1 MDLSVCI
8 ASFNTRELLKRT
20 IQAVLDDA
28 QGFDLEII
36 VIDNASSDGSGAMV
50 RDTFPGV
57 RLESNSE
64 NRFYTAAYNRAFD
77 LSQGEYLLA
86 LNSDAEIQ
94 TGTLGAMLRY
104 LRERRDVHVLS
115 TKMLFPDGRVQ
126 RNCARFPTFEL
137 LLFDHTFLGVLPRR
151 RKLREAAWY
160 FNWDRLSEREVDVI
174 PGSLIL
180 MRREVLRAVG
190 GFDERLRLYFA
201 EDDWCYR
208 VRQAGFKTMYA
219 PLGAVIHPE
228 SASVRQ
234 IQRLARR
241 IYFEDLTEYAEK
253 YFGPQ
258 KAQRLRILS
267 WPTRWALE
275 LAQVLRQI

>member
-1 MDLSVCI
+1 MDLSVGI

-28 QGFDLEII
+28 QGVDLEVI
-36 VIDNASSDGSGAMV
+36 VIDNGSSDGSGAMV

-64 NRFYTAAYNRAFD
+64 NRFFTAACNRAFD

-94 TGTLGAMLRY
+94 RGTIPAICGY
-104 LRERRDVHVLS
+104 LRERRDVHVLT

-137 LLFDHTFLGVLPRR
+137 LLLDHTFLGLLPRR
-151 RKLREAAWY
+151 RKLRAHAWY
-160 FNWDRLSEREVDVI
+160 ADWNRLSEREVDVV

-180 MRREVLRAVG
+180 MTRDVFRTVG
-190 GFDERLRLYFA
+190 GFDERFRLYFA

-208 VRQAGFKTMYA
+208 VRQAGFKTVYA
-219 PLGAVIHPE
+219 PLGGVVHPE

-241 IYFEDLTEYAEK
+241 IYFEDLAAYAEK
-253 YFGPQ
+253 YFGAQ
-258 KAQRLRILS
+258 KAHWLRTLS
-267 WPTRWALE
+267 RPTRLGLD
-275 LAQVLRQI
+275 LAQALRRI

>member
-20 IQAVLDDA
+20 IKAVLDDA
-28 QGFDLEII
+28 QGLNLEVI
-36 VIDNASSDGSGAMV
+36 VIDNASSDGSGTMV

-64 NRFYTAAYNRAFD
+64 NRFFTAAYNRAFN

-94 TGTLGAMLRY
+94 PGTLRAMLGY
-104 LRERRDVHVLS
+104 VRERPDVHVLT

-126 RNCARFPTFEL
+126 RNCARFPTFDL
-137 LLFDHTFLGVLPRR
+137 LLLDHTFLAVLPRR
-151 RKLREAAWY
+151 RKLRANAWY
-160 FNWDRLSEREVDVI
+160 ADWDRLSEREVAVI

-180 MRREVLRAVG
+180 MSRDVFRTVG
-190 GFDERLRLYFA
+190 GFDERFRLYFG

-208 VRQAGFKTMYA
+208 VKQAGFKTMYA
-219 PLGAVIHPE
+219 PLGGVIHPE
-228 SASVRQ
+228 SSSVRQ

-241 IYFEDLTEYAEK
+241 IYFEDLAAYAGK
-253 YFGPQ
+253 YFGPR
-258 KAQRLRILS
+258 KAQCLRILS
-267 WPTRWALE
+267 WPTRLGLD
-275 LAQVLRQI
+275 LAQVWRQI

>member
-20 IQAVLDDA
+20 IKAVLDDA
-28 QGFDLEII
+28 QGLNLEVI
-36 VIDNASSDGSGAMV
+36 VIDNASSDGSGTMV

-64 NRFYTAAYNRAFD
+64 NRFFTAAYNRAFN

-94 TGTLGAMLRY
+94 PGTLRAMLGY
-104 LRERRDVHVLS
+104 VRERPDVHVLT

-126 RNCARFPTFEL
+126 RNCARFPTFDL
-137 LLFDHTFLGVLPRR
+137 LLLDHTFLAVLPRR
-151 RKLREAAWY
+151 RKLRANAWY
-160 FNWDRLSEREVDVI
+160 ADWDRLSEREVAVI

-180 MRREVLRAVG
+180 MSRDVFRTVG
-190 GFDERLRLYFA
+190 GFDERFRLYFA

-208 VRQAGFKTMYA
+208 VKQAGFKTMYA
-219 PLGAVIHPE
+219 PLGGVIHPE
-228 SASVRQ
+228 SSSVRQ

-241 IYFEDLTEYAEK
+241 IYFEDLAAYAGK
-253 YFGPQ
+253 YFGPR
-258 KAQRLRILS
+258 KAQCLRILS
-267 WPTRWALE
+267 WPTRLGLD
-275 LAQVLRQI
+275 LAQVWRQI